1 MLKMMAAAALLLMG
15 PSPEDRVEAPDDDN
29 IIQYANVSGWDVMID
44 MELGHTCFIMGEYG
58 SGSALRIG
66 VNRQVRDRPGYI
78 VITSPNWKAYRH
90 GRSYP
95 MHLRFEGAPDR
106 AVSGKATVAGGTTA
120 LLFRF
125 ADRAFIS
132 DFASRSGLKVI
143 DGGKEIA
150 RLDLGSSKQ
159 AVATMLTCQVQVD
172 ALMATAGADDATATI
187 GKDDV

>member
-1 MLKMMAAAALLLMG
+1 MFKMMAACVLLATG
-15 PSPEDRVEAPDDDN
+15 PAPKATAPADDDS
-29 IIQYANVSGWDVMID
+29 IIPYANVSGWDVMID

-78 VITSPNWKAYRH
+78 VVTSPSWKEYRH
-90 GRSYP
+90 GLSYP
-95 MHLRFEGAPDR
+95 MRLRFEGAPDR

-125 ADRAFIS
+125 ADKEFIS
-132 DFASRSGLKVI
+132 DFAARSSLKLI
-143 DGGKEIA
+143 DGSREIA
-150 RLDLGSSKQ
+150 RLDLGSSRQ
-159 AVATMLTCQVQVD
+159 AVAAMLTCQVQVD
-172 ALMATAGADDATATI
+172 ALMGDAEAGDATAVI